1 MKKIIICIAMLFSF
15 SAYAG
20 PINQKIVDKFNEF
33 FPAAQSVKWHDG
45 GNYFVVCFLEKAM
58 LHRVYYDLDGN
69 VFRTIRYYD
78 GTQLC
83 PFIAMKLKE
92 EFGNKSIKGVT
103 EVQEDSGLTY
113 QVILQDQKHMYVV
126 NCNSDG
132 NISLQKRY
140 KNSKD
145 E

>member
-1 MKKIIICIAMLFSF
+1 MKKIIVCIAMLFSF

-20 PINQKIVDKFNEF
+20 PINQKVVNKFKEF
-33 FPAAQSVKWHDG
+33 FPTAQSVKWQDG
-45 GNYFVVCFLEKAM
+45 GTYYGVSFVEKGM
-58 LHRVYYDLDGN
+58 LHRVYYDLNGD

-78 GTQLC
+78 GTKLC

-103 EVQEDSGLTY
+103 EVQEESGLTY

-132 NISLQKRY
+132 DIGLQKRY
-140 KNSKD
+140 KNAKS
-145 E
+145 